1 MYVDVAV
8 NITVVVFAVGV
19 NIVVVDANID
29 VTVDVYYTAGAVL
42 VVDNNIVLVVADVNV
57 DIVGVFH

>member
-1 MYVDVAV
+1 MAV

>member
-1 MYVDVAV
+1 MAV

-29 VTVDVYYTAGAVL
+29 VTVDVHYTAGAVL

>member
-1 MYVDVAV
+1 MAV

-19 NIVVVDANID
+19 NIVVDANID

>member
-1 MYVDVAV
+1 MAV

-29 VTVDVYYTAGAVL
+29 FTVDVYYTAGAAVL